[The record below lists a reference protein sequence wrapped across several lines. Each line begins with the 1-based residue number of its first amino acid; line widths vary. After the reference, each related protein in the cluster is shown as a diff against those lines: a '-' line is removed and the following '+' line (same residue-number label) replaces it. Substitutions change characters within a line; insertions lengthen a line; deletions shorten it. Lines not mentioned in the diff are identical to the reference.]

1 MSKDRRVSRRRFVHT
16 AAAAGGLL
24 LAQGQEAV
32 AAAASS
38 SQTAPNSPAPA
49 GSAGDRL
56 RRLLLGPDVLQCPVI
71 YDMVSLKLAAQLGF
85 PTAFAGGSPVAAS
98 MYGMGDFGWLTM
110 TELIE
115 FSTRAAQATDMLV
128 MGDADDGGGNP
139 LNVYRTVQQFERGGV
154 AAIMLEDMFGAK
166 HLPGL
171 PEGPLTTIPGFV
183 DKLKAAVDARKN
195 GMVLVARTDALSG
208 GESFDRALER
218 VAAYSEAGAD
228 VVFVAGATVRQT
240 PTIVK
245 ATSRPAM
252 CIVPVD
258 QPDAALDLLREARV
272 KLAVYSGP
280 ILGVAAKAVRDALM
294 ELKQTGRI
302 ANLQQRTLSRQDFT
316 NVTASSSAVEV
327 ARRFNATGRPGS
339 GC

>member
-16 AAAAGGLL
+16 ASAGGLL
-24 LAQGQEAV
+24 LAQGQGV
-32 AAAASS
+32 ATAAGPSD
-38 SQTAPNSPAPA
+38 QTPPSPPAQA
-49 GSAGDRL
+49 GSAGARL
-56 RRLLLGPDVLQCPVI
+56 RRLLSGPDVLQCPVI

-85 PTAFAGGSPVAAS
+85 QTAFAGGSPVAAS

-115 FSTRAAQATDMLV
+115 FSTRAAEATDMLV
-128 MGDADDGGGNP
+128 LGDADDGGGNP
-139 LNVYRTVQQFERGGV
+139 LNVYRTVQRFERGGV

-171 PEGPLTTIPGFV
+171 PEGPLTPIPGFV
-183 DKLKAAVDARKN
+183 DKVKAAVDARKN
-195 GMVLVARTDALSG
+195 DMVLVARTDALSG
-208 GESFDRALER
+208 GESFEQALER
-218 VAAYSEAGAD
+218 VAAYSAAGAD

-240 PTIVK
+240 PAIVN
-245 ATSRPAM
+245 ATGRPVM

-258 QPDAALDLLREARV
+258 QPDAAFDVLRETRV

-280 ILGVAAKAVRDALM
+280 ILSIAARAVRDALM
-294 ELKQTGRI
+294 EIKETGRI
-302 ANLQQRTLSRQDFT
+302 RDLQQRTLPRQDFT
-316 NVTASSSAVEV
+316 SVTESSAAVDV

>member
-1 MSKDRRVSRRRFVHT
+1 MSKDRRVSRRRFVH
-16 AAAAGGLL
+16 AAASAGGLL
-24 LAQGQEAV
+24 LAQGPDAV
-32 AAAASS
+32 TAAPSFDQAPANAPAAAA
-38 SQTAPNSPAPA
+38 
-49 GSAGDRL
+49 SAGDRL
-56 RRLLLGPDVLQCPVI
+56 RGLLAGPEVLQCPVI
-71 YDMVSLKLAAQLGF
+71 YDMVSLKLAADLGF

-115 FSTRAAQATDMLV
+115 FSTRAAEATDMLV

-139 LNVYRTVQQFERGGV
+139 LNVYRTVQRFERGGV

-171 PEGPLTTIPGFV
+171 PEGPLTPIPGFV
-183 DKLKAAVDARKN
+183 DKVKAAVDARKH

-208 GESFDRALER
+208 GESFDQAVAR
-218 VAAYSEAGAD
+218 VAAYAEAGAD

-240 PTIVK
+240 PTIAK
-245 ATSRPAM
+245 ATGRPVM
-252 CIVPVD
+252 CIVPAD
-258 QPDAALDLLREARV
+258 QPDAAFDVLRETRV

-280 ILGVAAKAVRDALM
+280 ILSIAAKAVRDALT

-302 ANLQQRTLSRQDFT
+302 RDLQQRTLPRQDFSS
-316 NVTASSSAVEV
+316 VTESSSAAEV

>member
-16 AAAAGGLL
+16 AASAGGVL
-24 LAQGQEAV
+24 LAQRPEAV
-32 AAAASS
+32 AAVASS
-38 SQTAPNSPAPA
+38 SQTQSSPVLA

-56 RRLLLGPDVLQCPVI
+56 RRLLSGPDVLQCPVI

-85 PTAFAGGSPVAAS
+85 QTAFAGGSPVAAS

-115 FSTRAAQATDMLV
+115 FSVRAADATDMLV

-139 LNVYRTVQQFERGGV
+139 LNVYRTVQRFERGGV

-183 DKLKAAVDARKN
+183 DKMKAAVDARKN

-218 VAAYSEAGAD
+218 VAAYSAAGAD

-240 PTIVK
+240 PAIVM

-258 QPDAALDLLREARV
+258 QPDAAFDALREARV

-280 ILGVAAKAVRDALM
+280 VLGVAAKAVRDALM

-302 ANLQQRTLSRQDFT
+302 PDLQQRTLPRRDFT
-316 NVTASSSAVEV
+316 NVTESSSAVEV